1 MREVKGSKDNVPSLE
16 SVSNDL
22 SSHALITKISMSPD
36 GKERVIFVNQP
47 NTTTF
52 CSNSIST
59 GKYSIVTFIPKFL
72 FEQFRKYG
80 NIFSL
85 FVAVLQQIPGV
96 SPIGRFTNL
105 LLLAF
110 ILCGSAI
117 KEIIEDYT
125 RHKSDKA
132 TNNSKTQGMLIING
146 FLLIY
151 DNVVLRNGSWETI
164 LWKDVQVGDIVK
176 LTSNSRIPAD
186 LVILATG
193 EPMSLC
199 YIETSNLDGETT
211 LKLRQGLTITSGLIT
226 AELLRK
232 AHIRIE
238 CEQPTRTLDEFVG
251 TLYDEKNTGYPLDS
265 NQVLLRGATVKNTN
279 WVFGAVVYTGRES
292 KVMLNSTAAPLKR
305 SSVDKQTNYYILVLF
320 GLLAFLTV
328 FMVFANIIWTKVT
341 GEKMWYLGGVVRVV
355 FIKSRFHHFSNFL
368 FFLLVELTWMSAFY
382 MCITAF
388 IFFHTIIPISLQVTL
403 EVVRFVQALFINW
416 DLDIYDAKTDT
427 PAMARNSN
435 LNGDLGQVKYI
446 FSDKTGTLTKNVM
459 EFKMCSIG
467 REAYGLE
474 DQEATAI
481 QDWRLLTKL
490 AEGDRDVDWFFTI
503 LAVCH
508 TVIPEY
514 VDVDIDRDDI
524 RYQATS
530 PGYLKFITIMFVFDT
545 AIEFFLELGDIT
557 ILPPLLDERALVM
570 AAKSLGY
577 VFCERE
583 PDSVTIRVKGEKH
596 QFKLLNIIEFTSDR
610 KRMSVIVED
619 EEGKLFLMVK
629 GADTA
634 IYERLGQDAHFKEE
648 TLNHMNEFAEIG
660 LRTLCI
666 AFRRLDRAYYESWA
680 KKYYERSIAGT
691 NCAELVNEVC
701 EEIEQNLELVGAT
714 AIEDKLQDDVPQTI
728 DNMLTAGIS
737 VWVLTGDQ
745 QETAVN
751 IGLSCRLI
759 SLNQTHLLINASDMD
774 GVRNQL
780 NECINAQRGE
790 GGKGR
795 GIALIVTG
803 KVSDLNCKLKLK
815 VKRGLRMLV
824 DLVGLTSEVILGLL
838 SNTQSSV
845 LPKETALEM
854 LLMAECQREFFDL
867 ALSCSS
873 VVCCRVSPWQKAEVV
888 RLVRTF
894 TNDITLAIGDG
905 ANDVGMIQ
913 AACSSDYAIAQF
925 RFLNKLLLVHG
936 AWSFYRI
943 NKFIFYSFYKNVC
956 LHFIQFW
963 FGMISGFSGQIL
975 FDQWIS
981 AIYNNVLSVAPPM
994 ALGLFE
1000 RDMSARNCLRLPGL
1014 YKEIQRTN
1022 KFDKITFL
1030 TWLANGIFHSAIL
1043 FWIPL
1048 CAFHHDVVY
1057 GNGQIA
1063 SYLVLGNTVY
1073 TCAVLTVCL
1082 KAGLEHTA
1090 WTLFSHFA
1098 IWGSI
1103 VLWFLFL
1110 IVYSHLYPTFPIGP
1124 EMVAMDA
1131 ACFRSAVFWLLLI
1144 VVPVIALTRDFV
1156 WKVLRRTYSLT
1167 MREQV
1172 MICEQNGVEPEHFLQ
1187 MFKSHK

>member
-1 MREVKGSKDNVPSLE
+1 MREAEDATDNVSPWTNL
-16 SVSNDL
+16 SNDL
-22 SSHALITKISMSPD
+22 NYQSLDSRMSSPNA
-36 GKERVIFVNQP
+36 GKERVIFVNRSNQ
-47 NTTTF
+47 TKF
-52 CSNSIST
+52 CNNSIST
-59 GKYSIVTFIPKFL
+59 GKYSTVTFIPKFL
-72 FEQFRKYG
+72 FEQFRKYA
-80 NIFSL
+80 NIFFLIVAL
-85 FVAVLQQIPGV
+85 FQQIPGV
-96 SPIGRFTNL
+96 SPTGRFTTVVPL
-105 LLLAF
+105 TF
-110 ILCGSAI
+110 ILCVSAI
-117 KEIIEDYT
+117 KEIIEDYA
-125 RHKSDKA
+125 RHKADKA
-132 TNNSKTQGMLIING
+132 TNNSKTHGMLIING

-193 EPMSLC
+193 EPMSMC

-328 FMVFANIIWTKVT
+328 FMVFANIIWTKAT
-341 GEKMWYLGGVVRVV
+341 GEKMWYLGG
-355 FIKSRFHHFSNFL
+355 
-368 FFLLVELTWMSAFY
+368 VELTWMSAFY

-388 IFFHTIIPISLQVTL
+388 IIFHTIIPISLQVTL

-416 DLDIYDAKTDT
+416 DLDMYDAKTDT
-427 PAMARNSN
+427 PAMARTSN
-435 LNGDLGQVKYI
+435 LNEDLGQVKYI

-545 AIEFFLELGDIT
+545 AIEFFLEL
-557 ILPPLLDERALVM
+557 DERALVM

-596 QFKLLNIIEFTSDR
+596 QFKLLNVIEFTSDR

-629 GADTA
+629 GAWLYDTA

-648 TLNHMNEFAEIG
+648 TLNHMDEFAKIG

-680 KKYYERSIAGT
+680 KKYYERSIAVT
-691 NCAELVNEVC
+691 NRAELVNEVC

-728 DNMLTAGIS
+728 ANMLSAGIL
-737 VWVLTGDQ
+737 VWVLTGDK

-759 SLNQTHLLINASDMD
+759 SPNQTQLVINASDMD

-780 NECINAQRGE
+780 YECINAQRGE
-790 GGKGR
+790 GDEDR
-795 GIALIVTG
+795 EIALIVTG
-803 KVSDLNCKLKLK
+803 KYQLTWSLVLTVGYLIKTGLGNASYGGVSE
-815 VKRGLRMLV
+815 GILRFGALLFFGCV
-824 DLVGLTSEVILGLL
+824 LSSLTSSGFVL
-838 SNTQSSV
+838 SRFN
-845 LPKETALEM
+845 
-854 LLMAECQREFFDL
+854 RN
-867 ALSCSS
+867 SCI
-873 VVCCRVSPWQKAEVV
+873 CFRVSPWQKAEVV

-913 AACSSDYAIAQF
+913 AAHIGIGIYGVEGRQAACSSDYAIAQF

-936 AWSFYRI
+936 AWSFNRI
-943 NKFIFYSFYKNVC
+943 TKVILYSFYKNVC
-956 LHFIQFW
+956 LYVIQFW
-963 FGMISGFSGQIL
+963 FGMISGFSGQII
-975 FDQWIS
+975 FDRWI
-981 AIYNNVLSVAPPM
+981 AA
-994 ALGLFE
+994 
-1000 RDMSARNCLRLPGL
+1000 
-1014 YKEIQRTN
+1014 KRT
-1022 KFDKITFL
+1022 
-1030 TWLANGIFHSAIL
+1030 
-1043 FWIPL
+1043 
-1048 CAFHHDVVY
+1048 
-1057 GNGQIA
+1057 
-1063 SYLVLGNTVY
+1063 
-1073 TCAVLTVCL
+1073 
-1082 KAGLEHTA
+1082 
-1090 WTLFSHFA
+1090 
-1098 IWGSI
+1098 
-1103 VLWFLFL
+1103 
-1110 IVYSHLYPTFPIGP
+1110 
-1124 EMVAMDA
+1124 
-1131 ACFRSAVFWLLLI
+1131 
-1144 VVPVIALTRDFV
+1144 
-1156 WKVLRRTYSLT
+1156 LRRTYSQT
-1167 MREQV
+1167 MRERV
-1172 MICEQNGVEPEHFLQ
+1172 MIYEQDGKEPQIAQAMQDFSFRPFAPVPREEDR
-1187 MFKSHK
+1187 KSPRSVLYCRLIVRSIRGA

>member
-1 MREVKGSKDNVPSLE
+1 MREVEDATDNVSPWPNL
-16 SVSNDL
+16 SNELNYQTLD
-22 SSHALITKISMSPD
+22 SRMSALNA
-36 GKERVIFVNQP
+36 GKERVIFVNQSNP
-47 NTTTF
+47 TKF
-52 CSNSIST
+52 CNNSIST
-59 GKYSIVTFIPKFL
+59 GKYSFVTFIPKFL
-72 FEQFRKYG
+72 FEQFRKYA
-80 NIFSL
+80 NVFFLVVAL
-85 FVAVLQQIPGV
+85 FQQIPGV
-96 SPIGRFTNL
+96 SPTGRFTTVVPL
-105 LLLAF
+105 TF
-110 ILCGSAI
+110 ILCVSAI
-117 KEIIEDYT
+117 KEIIEDYA
-125 RHKSDKA
+125 RHKADKT
-132 TNNSKTQGMLIING
+132 TNNSKTH
-146 FLLIY
+146 
-151 DNVVLRNGSWETI
+151 VLRRGSWEAV

-176 LTSNSRIPAD
+176 LISNSAIPAD

-193 EPMSLC
+193 EPMSIC

-211 LKLRQGLTITSGLIT
+211 LKLRQGLKATSGLIT

-232 AHIRIE
+232 THLRIE

-251 TLYDEKNTGYPLDS
+251 TLYDEKNKGYPLDS
-265 NQVLLRGATVKNTN
+265 NQILLRGASVKNTN
-279 WVFGAVVYTGRES
+279 WVFGVVVYTGKES

-320 GLLAFLTV
+320 GLLAFLTI

-341 GEKMWYLGGVVRVV
+341 GETMWYLGG
-355 FIKSRFHHFSNFL
+355 
-368 FFLLVELTWMSAFY
+368 VELTWMSAFY

-388 IFFHTIIPISLQVTL
+388 IIFHTIIPISLQVTL
-403 EVVRFVQALFINW
+403 EIVRFVQALFINW
-416 DLDIYDAKTDT
+416 DLDMYDAKTDT
-427 PAMARNSN
+427 PAMARTSN
-435 LNGDLGQVKYI
+435 LNEDLGQVKYI

-467 REAYGLE
+467 PAAYGLE

-514 VDVDIDRDDI
+514 VDVDIDHDDI

-530 PGYLKFITIMFVFDT
+530 P
-545 AIEFFLELGDIT
+545 
-557 ILPPLLDERALVM
+557 DERALVM

-583 PDSVTIRVKGEKH
+583 PGSVTIRVNGKKH
-596 QFKLLNIIEFTSDR
+596 QFKLLNVIEFTSDR

-619 EEGKLFLMVK
+619 EEGKLFLMIK

-634 IYERLGQDAHFKEE
+634 IYERLGKDARFKEE
-648 TLNHMNEFAEIG
+648 TLTHMDEFAKIG

-680 KKYYERSIAGT
+680 KRYYKHSIAVT
-691 NCAELVNEVC
+691 NRAKLVNEVC

-714 AIEDKLQDDVPQTI
+714 GIEDKLQDDVPKTI
-728 DNMLTAGIS
+728 ANMLTAGIL
-737 VWVLTGDQ
+737 VWVLTGDK

-751 IGLSCRLI
+751 IGLSCKLI
-759 SLNQTHLLINASDMD
+759 RPNQTQLVINAGDMD
-774 GVRNQL
+774 GVRDQL
-780 NECINAQRGE
+780 YECTNKQNEE
-790 GGKGR
+790 SGR
-795 GIALIVTG
+795 SQGIALIVTG
-803 KVSDLNCKLKLK
+803 K
-815 VKRGLRMLV
+815 
-824 DLVGLTSEVILGLL
+824 
-838 SNTQSSV
+838 
-845 LPKETALEM
+845 ALEM
-854 LLMAECQREFFDL
+854 LLTAECQREFFDL
-867 ALSCSS
+867 AHACSS

-888 RLVRTF
+888 RMVRTF

-905 ANDVGMIQ
+905 ANDVGMIHAAHIGIGVYGVEGRQ

-925 RFLNKLLLVHG
+925 RFLNKLILVHG
-936 AWSFYRI
+936 AWSFNRI
-943 NKFIFYSFYKNVC
+943 TKVILYSFYKNIC
-956 LHFIQFW
+956 LYVIQFW
-963 FGMISGFSGQIL
+963 FGMVSGFSGQII
-975 FDQWIS
+975 FDRWSMALYNVAFS
-981 AIYNNVLSVAPPM
+981 AAPPT

-1000 RDMSARNCLRLPGL
+1000 RNMSAKSCLRFPVL
-1014 YKEIQRTN
+1014 YKETQKNTA
-1022 KFDKITFL
+1022 FDKVTFF

-1063 SYLVLGNTVY
+1063 SHLVLGNTVY
-1073 TCAVLTVCL
+1073 TCAILTVCL

-1103 VLWFLFL
+1103 ALWFLFL

-1124 EMVAMDA
+1124 EMVAMDT

-1144 VVPVIALTRDFV
+1144 VVPVITLTRDFV

-1172 MICEQNGVEPEHFLQ
+1172 MICEQNNVEPDHFLQ
-1187 MFKSHK
+1187 MYKPHKTRVIRIFRHQPFVPVLRGEGSTVELPGDRGYAFSQVEHGRLTQTEIVRAYHSTEAKPTGY